1 MNTYDYHY
9 CTIHKIALFDE
20 DIPFHLKFNCILS
33 PKNVKIS
40 KRKKKLAYLPP
51 GMVDILKDD
60 YSKKIPKKQP
70 KVKNFPPEGT
80 IILGSGGTI

>member
-1 MNTYDYHY
+1 MNSYDYHY
-9 CTIHKIALFDE
+9 CITHKISLFDE
-20 DIPFHLKFNCILS
+20 DIKEHLKDTCILS

-60 YSKKIPKKQP
+60 YSKTIPKKQP
-70 KVKNFPPEGT
+70 KAKNFPPEGT